1 MFRCFSTSR
10 NIFDSKKILKK
21 KIIGVTCHNSLKLAK
36 IAKTKRFTNA
46 KLVIEKSKQNNLIEN
61 NRII

>member
-1 MFRCFSTSR
+1 M
-10 NIFDSKKILKK
+10 LKEK
-21 KIIGVTCHNSLKLAK
+21 TIIAK

-46 KLVIEKSKQNNLIEN
+46 KLVIEKSKQNNLREN